1 MVLGEGFGSP
11 GRPPRAPIQGL
22 TDPALAEI
30 LSTPP
35 PLEPHP
41 AIHSMPVNIRFLGHA
56 AFSISDGTHTVL
68 IDPFITGNPQS
79 EAAGI
84 TADSLDAT
92 HIALTHGHE
101 DHVGDTV
108 AIAKRTGATVF
119 AGFELSNL
127 LGEQG
132 VENLEPANPGGGV
145 DMPFGRLALT
155 FAYHSSSFQ
164 GQYTGMPAG
173 LLITMGDRTV
183 YHCGD
188 TGLFGDMKLIGEIH
202 KPDVAIVPIGD
213 RFTMGPADATRAAE
227 MIGAKV
233 AIPCHWNTWPLIE
246 QDPAKFHPSGVEVR
260 ILEPG
265 GATEV

>member
-1 MVLGEGFGSP
+1 M
-11 GRPPRAPIQGL
+11 
-22 TDPALAEI
+22 TDPSRVGI
-30 LSTPP
+30 LTVPDPSNPP
-35 PLEPHP
+35 PV
-41 AIHSMPVNIRFLGHA
+41 IIMPVNIRFLGHA

-68 IDPFITGNPQS
+68 VDPFITGNPQS

-84 TADSLDAT
+84 TADSLEAT

-108 AIAKRTGATVF
+108 AIAERTGATVF
-119 AGFELSNL
+119 AGFELCNL

-132 VENLEPANPGGGV
+132 VANLEPANPGGGV
-145 DMPFGRLALT
+145 GMPFGRLALT

-164 GQYTGMPAG
+164 GRYTGMPAG
-173 LLITMGDRTV
+173 LLITMGGRTV

-202 KPDVAIVPIGD
+202 NPDVAIVPIGD

-227 MIGAKV
+227 MIGAGI

-246 QDPAKFHPSGVEVR
+246 QDSATFRPSGVEVR